1 MRVMM
6 KNKGDVPALIRQ
18 LEVLNDD
25 LQFRPRQAKQTEK
38 ALQFLY
44 DDLCAAYLDASPEQR
59 ADICIGLEFRPKLI
73 DQLLVYYLNIADQA
87 LKTARKKRQEQ
98 TAAQLIR
105 QGAAANALIGHRVP
119 EEQIELPNDQVLEAA
134 SAINFDL
141 AACAESLNV
150 SYKVYVQRAIQYH
163 RGKDRIRALK
173 ALGIALQEHPPLETN
188 DRVLALAS
196 ILTGETE
203 LSAVL
208 TLSDRYVL
216 YKFVQELERAQVVK
230 QTNSELK
237 SRSTIEVIR
246 SWFIE

>member
-1 MRVMM
+1 M

-25 LQFRPRQAKQTEK
+25 LQYRPKQARQTEK
-38 ALQFLY
+38 ALQFLF
-44 DDLCAAYLDASPEQR
+44 DDLCAAYIDATPEQR
-59 ADICIGLEFRPKLI
+59 ADIAIALEFREKLI
-73 DQLLVYYLNIADQA
+73 GQLLVYYRSIAEQA
-87 LKTARKKRQEQ
+87 HKATRKKRQES
-98 TAAQLIR
+98 TAVQLIR
-105 QGAAANALIGHRVP
+105 QGAAANTLIGRRVP
-119 EEQIELPNDQVLEAA
+119 IEQLEQPNDQILEAA
-134 SAINFDL
+134 STAGFDL
-141 AACAESLNV
+141 AAFVEALNV
-150 SYKVYVQRAIQYH
+150 SYKIYVQRAIQYH

-216 YKFVQELERAQVVK
+216 YKFVQELEQAQAMK
-230 QTNSELK
+230 QANSELR

-246 SWFIE
+246 SWFTD

>member
-1 MRVMM
+1 M
-6 KNKGDVPALIRQ
+6 KNKGDVPALVRQ
-18 LEVLNDD
+18 LEMLSED
-25 LQFRPRQAKQTEK
+25 LQLRPRQAKQTEK

-44 DDLCAAYLDASPEQR
+44 DDLCAAYIDATPEER
-59 ADICIGLEFRPKLI
+59 ADICIALEFRPKLI
-73 DQLLVYYLNIADQA
+73 DQLLLYYRSITDQA
-87 LKTARKKRQEQ
+87 VKAARKKRQNQ
-98 TAAQLIR
+98 TTFQLIR
-105 QGAAANALIGHRVP
+105 QGAVADALIGRRVA
-119 EEQIELPNDQVLEAA
+119 EDELEQAHEQLLEAA
-134 SAINFDL
+134 ATVDINLREF
-141 AACAESLNV
+141 AETLTV

-216 YKFVQELERAQVVK
+216 YKFVQDLERAHAIK
-230 QTNSELK
+230 QANSELK

-246 SWFIE
+246 SWFSN

>member
-1 MRVMM
+1 M
-6 KNKGDVPALIRQ
+6 KNHSDIPALIGQ
-18 LEVLNDD
+18 LEVLYDD
-25 LQFRPRQAKQTEK
+25 LQYRPKQAKQTEK

-59 ADICIGLEFRPKLI
+59 ADICIALEFRQKLI
-73 DQLLVYYLNIADQA
+73 DQLLNYYKNIADQA
-87 LKTARKKRQEQ
+87 LKSTRKKRQEQ

-105 QGAAANALIGHRVP
+105 QGAAANALIGRRVP
-119 EEQIELPNDQVLEAA
+119 EEEIEQPNDQILEAA
-134 SAINFDL
+134 TAVNFDL

-150 SYKVYVQRAIQYH
+150 SYKTYVQRAIQYH

-230 QTNSELK
+230 QANSELR

-246 SWFIE
+246 SWFTE

>member
-1 MRVMM
+1 M

-18 LEVLNDD
+18 LEMLSED

-44 DDLCAAYLDASPEQR
+44 DELCAAYLDATPEQR
-59 ADICIGLEFRPKLI
+59 ADICIALEFRPKLI
-73 DQLLVYYLNIADQA
+73 DQLLLYYRSIAEQA
-87 LKTARKKRQEQ
+87 LKAARKKRQEEN
-98 TAAQLIR
+98 TAQLIR
-105 QGAAANALIGHRVP
+105 QAAVASAIIGRRLP
-119 EEQIELPNDQVLEAA
+119 EEELEQANEQMLEAA
-134 SAINFDL
+134 AADFDL
-141 AACAESLNV
+141 REFAETLTV

-216 YKFVQELERAQVVK
+216 YKFLQDLERAHAIK
-230 QTNSELK
+230 QANSELK

-246 SWFIE
+246 SWFTN